1 LVWTRA
7 GRGGYWPTMES
18 ANLAGQIEELGR
30 KARMAARA
38 LALCS
43 ADAKNA
49 GLMAM
54 ADAIEAAESAI
65 IAANAKDLEAA
76 PGFGL
81 NAAAVDRLRLDSAR
95 IKAMAQGIRQVAG
108 LPDPCGELIREW
120 TRPNGM
126 KITKIRVPIG
136 VVGIIFESRPNVT
149 ADAAVL
155 CVKSGNACILRG
167 GKEAIHSNTA
177 IAQALS
183 NGAVSAGLSADL
195 VQLVPFTDREG
206 VRLLAQMDRY
216 LDVIVPRGGH
226 ALIEAVVEHAR
237 MPVIKHYHGVCHVYV
252 DKSADLAMAEKIA
265 VNAKCQRPGVCNAME
280 TLLVHRDVAEKF
292 LPSVA
297 KALRDKGVELRGDQR
312 TCEVLGPGVKPA
324 TEEDWTTE
332 YLDLILSIRVVDS
345 LEQAIDHIENYGS
358 HHSDTIVTTDEAAA
372 RKFLAAVDSAV
383 VFWNVSTRFNDGGEF
398 GFGAEIGISTDK
410 LHARGPMGLEEL
422 TTYKYMVTGSGQ
434 VRG

>member
-1 LVWTRA
+1 MA
-7 GRGGYWPTMES
+7 D
-18 ANLAGQIEELGR
+18 LAQQIEELGK
-30 KARMAARA
+30 KARAAARA
-38 LALCS
+38 LALS
-43 ADAKNA
+43 SKDRKDAA
-49 GLMAM
+49 LMAM
-54 ADAIEAAESAI
+54 ATAIEAAEAEI
-65 IAANAKDLEAA
+65 LAANAQDVAAA
-76 PGFGL
+76 PGYGL
-81 NAAAVDRLRLDSAR
+81 NAAAVDRLRLSSDR
-95 IKAMAQGIRQVAG
+95 VRAMAKGVREVAD
-108 LPDPCGELIREW
+108 LPDPCGEIIREW
-120 TRPNGM
+120 TRPNGI

-136 VVGIIFESRPNVT
+136 VVGIIYESRPNVT

-167 GKEAIHSNTA
+167 GKEAIHSNAA
-177 IAQALS
+177 IARALS
-183 NGAVSAGLSADL
+183 AGAVNAGLSAE
-195 VQLVPFTDREG
+195 VIQLVPFTDREG

-252 DKSADLAMAEKIA
+252 DRAADLAMAEAIA

-280 TLLVHRDVAEKF
+280 TLLVHRGVAEKF

-297 KALRDKGVELRGDQR
+297 RALRDQGVELRGDDR
-312 TCEVLGPGVKPA
+312 TCEVLGAETKAA

-345 LEQAIDHIENYGS
+345 LEAAIDHIEHCGS
-358 HHSDTIVTTDEAAA
+358 HHSDSIVTTDEAAA
-372 RKFLAAVDSAV
+372 RQFLAAVDSAA
-383 VFWNVSTRFNDGGEF
+383 VFWNVSTRFSDGGEF

-422 TTYKYMVTGSGQ
+422 TTYKYLVTGDGQ

>member
-1 LVWTRA
+1 MIMA
-7 GRGGYWPTMES
+7 G
-18 ANLAGQIEELGR
+18 LAQQIEELGKR
-30 KARMAARA
+30 ARAAARA
-38 LALCS
+38 LALC
-43 ADAKNA
+43 AKEEKNA
-49 GLMAM
+49 ALMAM
-54 ADAIEAAESAI
+54 AGAIEAAEDDI
-65 IAANAKDLEAA
+65 LAANAKDLEAA
-76 PGFGL
+76 PGYGL

-95 IKAMAQGIRQVAG
+95 IRAMAKGVREVAG
-108 LPDPCGELIREW
+108 LPDPCGEIIREW

-136 VVGIIFESRPNVT
+136 VVGIIYESRPNVT

-155 CVKSGNACILRG
+155 CLKSGNACILRG
-167 GKEAIHSNTA
+167 GKEAIHSNAA
-177 IAQALS
+177 IARALS
-183 NGAVSAGLSADL
+183 AGAVHAGLSADV

-252 DKSADLAMAEKIA
+252 DKAADLAMAEKIA

-280 TLLVHRDVAEKF
+280 TLLVHRDVAGEF

-297 KALRDKGVELRGDQR
+297 KALRDRGVELRGDKR
-312 TCEVLGPGVKPA
+312 TGEVLGADVKPA

-332 YLDLILSIRVVDS
+332 YLDLVLSIRVVDS
-345 LEQAIDHIENYGS
+345 LEQAVDHIEHYGS
-358 HHSDTIVTTDEAAA
+358 HHSDSIVTADEAAA
-372 RKFLAAVDSAV
+372 RKFLAAVDSAA
-383 VFWNVSTRFNDGGEF
+383 VFWNVSTRFCDGGEF

-422 TTYKYMVTGSGQ
+422 TTYKYLVTGAGQ

>member
-1 LVWTRA
+1 
-7 GRGGYWPTMES
+7 MES
-18 ANLAGQIEELGR
+18 TNLAGQIEEMGR
-30 KARMAARA
+30 KARTAARV

-43 ADAKNA
+43 KDQKNA
-49 GLMAM
+49 ALMAM
-54 ADAIEAAESAI
+54 ADAIEAAEADI
-65 IAANAKDLEAA
+65 VAANASDLEAA
-76 PGFGL
+76 PGYGL
-81 NAAAVDRLRLDSAR
+81 NDAAVDRLRLDSAR
-95 IKAMAQGIRQVAG
+95 IKGMAQGVRQVAG
-108 LPDPCGELIREW
+108 LPDPCGEVIREW

-136 VVGIIFESRPNVT
+136 VVGIIYESRPNVT

-177 IAQALS
+177 IAKALS
-183 NGAVSAGLSADL
+183 AGAMNAGLSADII
-195 VQLVPFTDREG
+195 QLVPFTDREG

-252 DKSADLAMAEKIA
+252 DKSADLGMAEKIT

-280 TLLVHRDVAEKF
+280 TLLVHRDLAEKF

-297 KALRDKGVELRGDQR
+297 KALREKGVELRGDQR

-324 TEEDWTTE
+324 TEADWTTE

-422 TTYKYMVTGSGQ
+422 TTYKYTVTGSGQ

>member
-1 LVWTRA
+1 MGIDDLQQ
-7 GRGGYWPTMES
+7 
-18 ANLAGQIEELGR
+18 QIEQLGR
-30 KARMAARA
+30 QARAAARA

-43 ADAKNA
+43 KDEKNA
-49 GLMAM
+49 ALMAM
-54 ADAIEAAESAI
+54 ADALEAAEAGI
-65 IAANAKDLEAA
+65 LAANAKDLEAA
-76 PGFGL
+76 PGYGL
-81 NAAAVDRLRLDSAR
+81 NAAAVDRLKLDAAR
-95 IKAMAQGIRQVAG
+95 VRAMASGIREVAN
-108 LPDPCGELIREW
+108 LPDPCGEIIRAW

-136 VVGIIFESRPNVT
+136 VVGIIYESRPNVT
-149 ADAAVL
+149 AEAAVL

-167 GKEAIHSNTA
+167 GKEAIYSNTA
-177 IAQALS
+177 IARALS
-183 NGAVSAGLSADL
+183 AGATNAGLSAD
-195 VQLVPFTDREG
+195 VIQLVPFTDREG

-252 DKSADLAMAEKIA
+252 DQSADLAMAEKIA

-297 KALRDKGVELRGDQR
+297 KPLREQGVELRGDRR
-312 TCEVLGPGVKPA
+312 TCEVLGAGVQPA

-345 LEQAIDHIENYGS
+345 LEQAIDHIESYGS
-358 HHSDTIVTTDEAAA
+358 HHSDSIVTADEAAA
-372 RKFLAAVDSAV
+372 QKFLAAVDSAV

-422 TTYKYMVTGSGQ
+422 TTYKYLVAGSGQ

>member
-1 LVWTRA
+1 MNMA
-7 GRGGYWPTMES
+7 G
-18 ANLAGQIEELGR
+18 LAQQIEELGKR
-30 KARMAARA
+30 ARAAARA

-43 ADAKNA
+43 KDEKNA
-49 GLMAM
+49 ALMAM
-54 ADAIEAAESAI
+54 ADAIEAAEDDI
-65 IAANAKDLEAA
+65 LAANAKDLEAA
-76 PGFGL
+76 PGYGL

-95 IKAMAQGIRQVAG
+95 ISAMAKGVREVAG
-108 LPDPCGELIREW
+108 LPDPCGEIIREW
-120 TRPNGM
+120 TRPHGM
-126 KITKIRVPIG
+126 QITKIRVPIG
-136 VVGIIFESRPNVT
+136 VVGIIYESRPNVT

-167 GKEAIHSNTA
+167 GKEAIHSNAA
-177 IAQALS
+177 IARALS
-183 NGAVSAGLSADL
+183 AGAVHAGLSADI

-252 DKSADLAMAEKIA
+252 DKAADLAMAEKIA

-280 TLLVHRDVAEKF
+280 TLLVHRDVAGEF

-297 KALRDKGVELRGDQR
+297 KALRDRGVELRGDKR
-312 TCEVLGPGVKPA
+312 TCEVLGADVKPA

-332 YLDLILSIRVVDS
+332 YLDLVLSIRVVDS
-345 LEQAIDHIENYGS
+345 PEQAVDHIEHYGS
-358 HHSDTIVTTDEAAA
+358 HHSDSIVTADEAAA
-372 RKFLAAVDSAV
+372 RKFLAAVDSAA
-383 VFWNVSTRFNDGGEF
+383 VFWNVSTRFCDGGEF

-422 TTYKYMVTGSGQ
+422 TTYKYLVTGAGQ

>member
-1 LVWTRA
+1 MSERA
-7 GRGGYWPTMES
+7 E
-18 ANLAGQIEELGR
+18 QIELMGK
-30 KARMAARA
+30 KARAAARA
-38 LALCS
+38 LALVNTES
-43 ADAKNA
+43 KNA

-54 ADAIEAAESAI
+54 ADAIEAAEAEI
-65 IAANAKDLEAA
+65 LAANAQDLAAA
-76 PGFGL
+76 PGLGL
-81 NAAAVDRLRLDSAR
+81 NAAAIDRLRLTPER
-95 IKAMAQGIRQVAG
+95 IVAMANGVREVAV
-108 LPDPCGELIREW
+108 LPDPCGEIIREW
-120 TRPNGM
+120 TRPNGL

-136 VVGIIFESRPNVT
+136 VVGIIYESRPNVT

-167 GKEAIHSNTA
+167 GKEAIHSNLA
-177 IAQALS
+177 IARALS
-183 NGAVSAGLSADL
+183 AGAVNAGLSAD
-195 VQLVPFTDREG
+195 VIQLVPFTDREG

-237 MPVIKHYHGVCHVYV
+237 MPVIKHYHGVCHVFV
-252 DKSADLAMAEKIA
+252 DRDADLAMAENI
-265 VNAKCQRPGVCNAME
+265 VLNAKCQRPGVCNALE

-292 LPSVA
+292 LPSMA
-297 KALRDKGVELRGDQR
+297 QALRDKKVELRGDER
-312 TCEVLGPGVKPA
+312 TRAVLGESVKVA
-324 TEEDWTTE
+324 TEADWTAE

-358 HHSDTIVTTDEAAA
+358 HHSDAIVTANEAAA
-372 RKFLAAVDSAV
+372 RKFLAAVDSAA
-383 VFWNVSTRFNDGGEF
+383 VFWNASTRFSDGGEF

-422 TTYKYMVTGSGQ
+422 TTYKYLVSGAGQ

>member
-1 LVWTRA
+1 MTMA
-7 GRGGYWPTMES
+7 G
-18 ANLAGQIEELGR
+18 LAQQIEELGKR
-30 KARMAARA
+30 ARAAARA

-43 ADAKNA
+43 KDEKNA
-49 GLMAM
+49 ALMAM
-54 ADAIEAAESAI
+54 ADAIEAAEDDI
-65 IAANAKDLEAA
+65 LAANAKDLEAA
-76 PGFGL
+76 PGYGL

-95 IKAMAQGIRQVAG
+95 IRAMAKGLREVVG
-108 LPDPCGELIREW
+108 LPDPCGEIIREW

-136 VVGIIFESRPNVT
+136 VVGIIYESRPNVT

-155 CVKSGNACILRG
+155 CLKSGNACILRG
-167 GKEAIHSNTA
+167 GKEAIHSNAA
-177 IAQALS
+177 IARALS
-183 NGAVSAGLSADL
+183 AGAVHAGLSADV

-252 DKSADLAMAEKIA
+252 DKAADLAMAEKIA

-280 TLLVHRDVAEKF
+280 TLLVHRDVAGEF

-297 KALRDKGVELRGDQR
+297 KALRDRGVELRGDKR
-312 TCEVLGPGVKPA
+312 TGEVLGADVKPA

-332 YLDLILSIRVVDS
+332 YLDLVLSIRVVDS
-345 LEQAIDHIENYGS
+345 LEQAVDHIEHYGS
-358 HHSDTIVTTDEAAA
+358 HHSDSIVTADEAAA
-372 RKFLAAVDSAV
+372 RKFLAAVDSAA
-383 VFWNVSTRFNDGGEF
+383 VFWNVSTRFCDGGEF

-422 TTYKYMVTGSGQ
+422 TTYKYLVTGAGQ

>member
-1 LVWTRA
+1 
-7 GRGGYWPTMES
+7 
-18 ANLAGQIEELGR
+18 
-30 KARMAARA
+30 
-38 LALCS
+38 
-43 ADAKNA
+43 
-49 GLMAM
+49 MAM
-54 ADAIEAAESAI
+54 ADALEASGEEI
-65 IAANAKDLEAA
+65 LAANGRDLAAA
-76 PGFGL
+76 PGYGL
-81 NAAAVDRLRLDSAR
+81 NAAAVDRLKLDAAR
-95 IKAMAQGIRQVAG
+95 VRAMAEGVRQVAS
-108 LPDPCGELIREW
+108 LPDPCGEIIREW
-120 TRPNGM
+120 TRPNGIT
-126 KITKIRVPIG
+126 ITKIRVPIG
-136 VVGIIFESRPNVT
+136 VVGIIYESRPNVT

-155 CVKSGNACILRG
+155 CLKSGNACILRG

-177 IAQALS
+177 IAWALS
-183 NGAVSAGLSADL
+183 AGAVKAGLPAE
-195 VQLVPFTDREG
+195 VIQLVPFIDREG

-252 DKSADLAMAEKIA
+252 DQVADLAMAEEIA

-280 TLLVHRDVAEKF
+280 TLLVHREVAEKF

-297 KALRDKGVELRGDQR
+297 RALRDQGVELRGDRR
-312 TCEVLGPGVKPA
+312 TVEVLGAGIKAA

-345 LEQAIDHIENYGS
+345 LEAAIDHIEHYGS
-358 HHSDTIVTTDEAAA
+358 HHSDSIVTTDEAAA
-372 RKFLAAVDSAV
+372 RKFLAAVDSAA
-383 VFWNVSTRFNDGGEF
+383 VFWNVSTRFSDGGEF

-422 TTYKYMVTGSGQ
+422 TTYKYLVTGNGQ

>member
-1 LVWTRA
+1 MA
-7 GRGGYWPTMES
+7 G
-18 ANLAGQIEELGR
+18 ADLAQQIEELGK
-30 KARMAARA
+30 KARAAARA
-38 LALCS
+38 LALCPK
-43 ADAKNA
+43 DAKNA
-49 GLMAM
+49 ALMAM
-54 ADAIEAAESAI
+54 ADALEAAEAEI
-65 IAANAKDLEAA
+65 LAANEQDLAAA
-76 PGFGL
+76 PGYGL
-81 NAAAVDRLRLDSAR
+81 NAAAVDRLRLDAAR
-95 IKAMAQGIRQVAG
+95 IRAMAKGVRAVAD
-108 LPDPCGELIREW
+108 LADPCGEIIREW

-126 KITKIRVPIG
+126 KITKLRVPIG
-136 VVGIIFESRPNVT
+136 VVGIIYESRPNVT

-155 CVKSGNACILRG
+155 CLKSGNACILRG

-177 IAQALS
+177 IAKALS
-183 NGAVSAGLSADL
+183 AGAVNAGLSAE
-195 VQLVPFTDREG
+195 VIQLVPFTDREG

-252 DKSADLAMAEKIA
+252 DKAADLAMAESIA

-292 LPSVA
+292 LPSAA
-297 KALRDKGVELRGDQR
+297 KALRDEGVELRGDQR
-312 TCEVLGPGVKPA
+312 TCEVLGAEAKPA
-324 TEEDWTTE
+324 TEEDWTAE

-345 LEQAIDHIENYGS
+345 LEAAIDHIEHYGS
-358 HHSDTIVTTDEAAA
+358 HHSDSIVTTDEAAA
-372 RKFLAAVDSAV
+372 RKFLAAVDSAA
-383 VFWNVSTRFNDGGEF
+383 VFWNVSTRFCDGGEF

-422 TTYKYMVTGSGQ
+422 TTYKYLVTGTGQ

>member
-1 LVWTRA
+1 
-7 GRGGYWPTMES
+7 MEG
-18 ANLAGQIEELGR
+18 LAEQIESLGR
-30 KARMAARA
+30 RARAAARV
-38 LALCS
+38 LALCPKDRK
-43 ADAKNA
+43 DAA
-49 GLMAM
+49 LMAM
-54 ADAIEAAESAI
+54 ADAIEAAGDDLR
-65 IAANAKDLEAA
+65 AANAKDLAAA
-76 PGFGL
+76 PGHGL
-81 NAAAVDRLRLDSAR
+81 NAAAVDRLRLDAAR
-95 IKAMAQGIRQVAG
+95 IRAMAGGVREVAR
-108 LPDPCGELIREW
+108 LADPCGETIREW

-136 VVGIIFESRPNVT
+136 VVGIIYESRPNVT

-167 GKEAIHSNTA
+167 GKEAIHSNMA
-177 IAQALS
+177 IARALAA
-183 NGAVSAGLSADL
+183 GAVKAGLPAD
-195 VQLVPFTDREG
+195 VIQLVPFTDREG

-237 MPVIKHYHGVCHVYV
+237 MPVIKHYHGVCHVFV
-252 DKSADLAMAEKIA
+252 DQAADLAMAGQIA

-297 KALRDKGVELRGDQR
+297 EALREKGVELRGDRR
-312 TCEVLGPGVKPA
+312 TCAVLGAEAKPA

-332 YLDLILSIRVVDS
+332 YLDLVLSIRVVDS
-345 LEQAIDHIENYGS
+345 LEEAIDHIEHYGS
-358 HHSDTIVTTDEAAA
+358 HHSDSIVTTDEAAA
-372 RKFLAAVDSAV
+372 RKFLAAVDSAA
-383 VFWNVSTRFNDGGEF
+383 VFWNVSTRFSDGGEF

-422 TTYKYMVTGSGQ
+422 TTYKYLVTGTGQ

>member
-1 LVWTRA
+1 MTMA
-7 GRGGYWPTMES
+7 G
-18 ANLAGQIEELGR
+18 LAQQIEELGKR
-30 KARMAARA
+30 ARAAARA

-43 ADAKNA
+43 KDEKNA
-49 GLMAM
+49 ALMAM
-54 ADAIEAAESAI
+54 ADAIEAAEDDI
-65 IAANAKDLEAA
+65 LAANAKDLEAA
-76 PGFGL
+76 PGYGL

-95 IKAMAQGIRQVAG
+95 LSAMAKGVREVAG
-108 LPDPCGELIREW
+108 LPDPCGEIIRQW

-126 KITKIRVPIG
+126 QITKIRVPIG
-136 VVGIIFESRPNVT
+136 VVGIIYESRPNVT

-167 GKEAIHSNTA
+167 GKEAIHSNAA
-177 IAQALS
+177 IARALS
-183 NGAVSAGLSADL
+183 AGSVHAGLSADI

-252 DKSADLAMAEKIA
+252 DKAADLAMAEKIA

-280 TLLVHRDVAEKF
+280 TLLVHRDVAGEF

-297 KALRDKGVELRGDQR
+297 KALRDRGVELRGDKR
-312 TCEVLGPGVKPA
+312 TCEVLGADVKPA

-332 YLDLILSIRVVDS
+332 YLDLVLSIRVVDS
-345 LEQAIDHIENYGS
+345 PEQAVDHIEHYGS
-358 HHSDTIVTTDEAAA
+358 HHSDSIVTADEAAA
-372 RKFLAAVDSAV
+372 RKFLAAVDSAA
-383 VFWNVSTRFNDGGEF
+383 VFWNVSTRFCDGGEF

-422 TTYKYMVTGSGQ
+422 TTYKYLVTGTGQ
-434 VRG
+434 VRA